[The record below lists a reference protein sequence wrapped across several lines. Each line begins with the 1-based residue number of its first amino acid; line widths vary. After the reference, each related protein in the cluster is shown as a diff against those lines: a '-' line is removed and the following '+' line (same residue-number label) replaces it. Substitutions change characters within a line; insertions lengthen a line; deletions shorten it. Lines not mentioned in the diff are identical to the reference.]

1 MASSSSSWVVL
12 KFGGTSVST
21 AARWRSIC
29 GQIRA
34 HSSSPS
40 SPRVWVTISALSQVT
55 NQLTRALALAS
66 ARGGESHCSVAA
78 AIALQHFSLAFD
90 VGLLPPAL
98 GGDARAADE
107 RAHWQKLWLK
117 SVFGHDN
124 GHDSNATES
133 EETSLLFAACPV
145 DPLVPVTLHPLLRE
159 LQDLVRVLQGIK
171 LTEEASPRT
180 QARVLAFGELLS
192 THLGRCIMVHNG
204 LTDVERVDARALLV
218 SDSSRSKSE
227 DDRYLQAE
235 VLPRRDVE
243 QAEAAARGKRVVLTQ
258 GFIASTSTGATCVLG
273 RGGSDT
279 SGSLFAALL
288 GAQKYE
294 IWTDVHGMFTTD
306 PRYVPDARL
315 IKSLDY
321 REAQELAAMGAK
333 VLHPRCIVPVQWG
346 KIPLEIRNTNDP
358 TGAKTVIHPAS
369 DADKDGQ
376 SSPKILAVVKRQN
389 MTTLSITAF
398 DMCGTSGFLAKVFAP
413 FEACGISVDLIA
425 TSQFSVTVTLDHIP
439 GGIQGSPFQQL
450 LELLNVHSTVRVFED
465 CLVVSI
471 VGRGLRK
478 ALAELGCVFNVLEN
492 YDVLLLSESAED
504 LNLSFVL
511 QQNKA
516 DDVVARMHSYFF
528 PCEKQDMPAA
538 AAAAKTATA
547 LPPLSPH
554 SKTVVSSAKGTIPAP
569 LSTIPQPATIRRSPS
584 RDMLFGPTW
593 QSLLDASLP
602 VDKTA

>member
-1 MASSSSSWVVL
+1 MSGPRPPSSSSSSWVVL

-21 AARWRSIC
+21 AARWRCIC
-29 GQIRA
+29 AQIRA
-34 HSSSPS
+34 HLESPS
-40 SPRVWVTISALSQVT
+40 SPRVWITISALSQVT
-55 NQLTRALALAS
+55 NKLTQALALAQT
-66 ARGGESHCSVAA
+66 RGRGHRELALAVAV
-78 AIALQHFSLAFD
+78 QHFSLAFE
-90 VGLLPPAL
+90 VGLFPASL
-98 GGDARAADE
+98 EGIESCSDVRS
-107 RAHWQKLWLK
+107 HWQKLWLQ
-117 SVFGHDN
+117 SVWGPETGTDSSLFG
-124 GHDSNATES
+124 
-133 EETSLLFAACPV
+133 TSTI
-145 DPLVPVTLHPLLRE
+145 DPELPRTLHPLLLE
-159 LQDLVRVLQGIK
+159 LQNLVRVLQGIK
-171 LTEEASPRT
+171 LTEEASPRI

-192 THLGRCIMVHNG
+192 THLGRCILIVNG
-204 LTDVERVDARALLV
+204 LTDVERVDARELLV

-227 DDRYLQAE
+227 EDRYLQAE
-235 VLPRRDVE
+235 VHPRRDVD
-243 QAEAAARGKRVVLTQ
+243 QAETAAMGKRVVLTQ

-306 PRYVPDARL
+306 PRYVPNARL

-333 VLHPRCIVPVQWG
+333 VLHPRCIIPAQWG

-358 TGAKTVIHPAS
+358 KGAKTVIHPAS
-369 DADKDGQ
+369 EADTDEP

-450 LELLNVHSTVRVFED
+450 LESLNVHSKVRVFED
-465 CLVVSI
+465 CSVVSI

-511 QQNKA
+511 QQKEA
-516 DDVVARMHSYFF
+516 DDVVARMHSFFF
-528 PCEKQDMPAA
+528 PGEKQDSP
-538 AAAAKTATA
+538 AAAKTPAA

-554 SKTVVSSAKGTIPAP
+554 SSTVIPTAKVTAPAP
-569 LSTIPQPATIRRSPS
+569 ISTMFQQTSIRRSPS

-593 QSLLDASLP
+593 QSLLDATL

>member
-1 MASSSSSWVVL
+1 MSTSSPWVVL

-21 AARWRSIC
+21 AARWRCIC
-29 GQIRA
+29 EQIRV
-34 HSSSPS
+34 HLESPL

-55 NQLTRALALAS
+55 NKLTRALVLARE
-66 ARGGESHCSVAA
+66 RGSSHTEVAID
-78 AIALQHFSLAFD
+78 IAQQHFLLAYEA
-90 VGLLPPAL
+90 GLLPVLEGLEGASL
-98 GGDARAADE
+98 RDR
-107 RAHWQKLWLK
+107 WQKMWLD
-117 SVFGHDN
+117 SVLGYGQN
-124 GHDSNATES
+124 GGSS
-133 EETSLLFAACPV
+133 FSTSPI
-145 DPLVPVTLHPLLRE
+145 DPQLPKALHPLLEE
-159 LQDLVRVLQGIK
+159 LKNLVRVLEGIK
-171 LTEEASPRT
+171 LTEEASPRI
-180 QARVLAFGELLS
+180 QARVYAFGELLS
-192 THLGRCIMVHNG
+192 THLGRCLMAHYGMI
-204 LTDVERVDARALLV
+204 DVERVDARTLLI
-218 SDSSRSKSE
+218 SDPTSAKSE
-227 DDRYLQAE
+227 EDRYLQAE
-235 VLPRRDVE
+235 VNPRRDPE
-243 QAEAAARGKRVVLTQ
+243 QAEKAANGKRVVLTQ

-306 PRYVPDARL
+306 PRYVPNARL

-333 VLHPRCIVPVQWG
+333 VLHPRCIIPAQWG

-358 TGAKTVIHPAS
+358 TGAKTVIHPATES
-369 DADKDGQ
+369 DKAESG
-376 SSPKILAVVKRQN
+376 SPKILAVVKRQN

-439 GGIQGSPFQQL
+439 GGIEGTPFQQL
-450 LELLNVHSTVRVFED
+450 LESLNEHSKVRVFEE
-465 CLVVSI
+465 CSVVSI

-511 QQNKA
+511 QQKEA

-528 PCEKQDMPAA
+528 PGDKQMSPIG
-538 AAAAKTATA
+538 AKAKSPTA
-547 LPPLSPH
+547 LPPLSPNPT
-554 SKTVVSSAKGTIPAP
+554 SATATSNGTVPAP
-569 LSTIPQPATIRRSPS
+569 ITTVFQQPTIRRSPS

-593 QSLLDASLP
+593 QSLLNATSTN
-602 VDKTA
+602 KKA